1 MAVEVRLKPAILHPP
16 SSILYPRSSLRISLT
31 ISYNV
36 WMGYTEKLLGAN
48 EKILNRTRRHPFT
61 LLSGMFKELIILT
74 VLITGYITIREWPD
88 APVFFPYVIV
98 ALAILT
104 SLSMV
109 GDFLRWQN
117 EVFIVTTHRVLHV
130 SGVFSKRVLDSS
142 LNKINDVILQQS
154 WFGRIFGYGTIKIL
168 TASDE
173 VINTLDRISDPIA
186 FKQAMLNAKSGLE
199 PSAVIQTAQASSTQ
213 LLEELAQLKSR
224 NMITE
229 EEYQEKRK
237 EILRRM

>member
-1 MAVEVRLKPAILHPP
+1 
-16 SSILYPRSSLRISLT
+16 
-31 ISYNV
+31 
-36 WMGYTEKLLGAN
+36 MGYTEKLLGTN

-61 LLSGMFKELIILT
+61 LLSGMFKELIILA
-74 VLITGYITIREWPD
+74 VLITGYIAIQKWPD
-88 APVFFPYVIV
+88 APVFFPYVFGV
-98 ALAILT
+98 LALVT
-104 SLSMV
+104 VLSMV
-109 GDFLRWQN
+109 GDFLRWHN
-117 EVFIVTTHRVLHV
+117 EAFIVTTFRVLHV
-130 SGVFSKRVLDSS
+130 SGFLSKRILDSS

-154 WFGRIFGYGTIKIL
+154 WLGRIFGYGTIKIL

-173 VINTLDRISDPIA
+173 VINTLDRISNPIA
-186 FKQAMLNAKSGLE
+186 FKQAMLNAKSELE
-199 PSAVIQTAQASSTQ
+199 PSAAFPGVQASSTQ

>member
-1 MAVEVRLKPAILHPP
+1 
-16 SSILYPRSSLRISLT
+16 
-31 ISYNV
+31 
-36 WMGYTEKLLGAN
+36 MGYTEKLLGAN

-61 LLSGMFKELIILT
+61 LLSRMFKELIILA
-74 VLITGYITIREWPD
+74 VLITGFVAIRQWQE
-88 APVFFPYVIV
+88 APPFFPYV
-98 ALAILT
+98 LAGLAVLT
-104 SLSMV
+104 LLSML
-109 GDFLRWQN
+109 GDLFRWHN
-117 EVFIVTTHRVLHV
+117 EAYLVTTHRVLHV
-130 SGVFSKRVLDSS
+130 NGVFSKRILDSS

-154 WFGRIFGYGTIKIL
+154 WLGRIFGYGTIKIL

-173 VINTLDRISDPIA
+173 VINTLDRISNPIA
-186 FKQAMLNAKSGLE
+186 FKQAMLNAKADLE
-199 PSAVIQTAQASSTQ
+199 PSAGIQAVQASSTQ